1 MRFGFLDA
9 ITSATRVESQS
20 GRFSCIGWCTRLFMV
35 KCRRVMKSTTRMAT
49 RTITTQRTLK
59 LSGVLSTAASTSQSH
74 GISAY
79 AEFADARS
87 AVTRSSGAGAAR
99 SAGEQITPVLSASAE
114 PAYSLTVDVDECY
127 FVRGADGRAYLV
139 SNSSHGSDAFRYL
152 AVAIDKTGARPELKR
167 IDYSTRGIV

>member
-1 MRFGFLDA
+1 
-9 ITSATRVESQS
+9 
-20 GRFSCIGWCTRLFMV
+20 MV

-79 AEFADARS
+79 AGCADARS
-87 AVTRSSGAGAAR
+87 AVIKSSDASAVQ
-99 SAGEQITPVLSASAE
+99 SAGGQTTHALSVSAE
-114 PAYSLTVDVDECY
+114 PAYSLSVDVDECY
-127 FVRGADGRAYLV
+127 FVRGDDGRAYLV
-139 SNSSHGSDAFRYL
+139 SNSSHGADAFRYL
-152 AVAIDKTGARPELKR
+152 AVAVDKTGARPELKR